1 MKQRQKRRNQSIGRY
16 DLVLLFAASLL
27 VVVTGWIPERAIAN
41 TTAANASGDPS
52 LGPSKANR
60 RKRIIL
66 CADGTWNEAERK
78 DPNTGRPQPTN
89 VLKVARAIR
98 PRASDGTDQV
108 VLYVYGVGT
117 GGGLDTFTGG
127 AFGDGMEQNVRSLY
141 RFLVYNYEPGD
152 EIYLFGFS
160 RGAFTVR
167 TLAGFINR
175 VGLVQ
180 KEDEYYTADLYA
192 LYESSTPKD
201 SPEWQHAFR
210 NIKER
215 RAPPPILFVGVWD
228 TVGALGA
235 PGLLGQLFNRG
246 KYEYHDV
253 GLNASIQNAF
263 HALAIDEQRKP
274 FAPTLWTKPGGWNGR
289 LEQVWFAGV
298 HSNVGGS
305 YSPDGLANE
314 ALHWMI
320 EKAEKLGLEFDNAY
334 LAHYRPCFNSTL
346 NDSMTL
352 MYQVMGPI
360 TREIAPRPDNNQTIH
375 QSAVDRLNSVELAY
389 QPPNLIAYLEKNP
402 GASVVNTTRVPRGTA
417 CR

>member
-1 MKQRQKRRNQSIGRY
+1 R
-16 DLVLLFAASLL
+16 
-27 VVVTGWIPERAIAN
+27 P
-41 TTAANASGDPS
+41 
-52 LGPSKANR
+52 
-60 RKRIIL
+60 KRIIL

-215 RAPPPILFVGVWD
+215 RAPPPILF
-228 TVGALGA
+228 
-235 PGLLGQLFNRG
+235 
-246 KYEYHDV
+246 
-253 GLNASIQNAF
+253 
-263 HALAIDEQRKP
+263 
-274 FAPTLWTKPGGWNGR
+274 
-289 LEQVWFAGV
+289 
-298 HSNVGGS
+298 
-305 YSPDGLANE
+305 
-314 ALHWMI
+314 
-320 EKAEKLGLEFDNAY
+320 
-334 LAHYRPCFNSTL
+334 
-346 NDSMTL
+346 
-352 MYQVMGPI
+352 
-360 TREIAPRPDNNQTIH
+360 
-375 QSAVDRLNSVELAY
+375 
-389 QPPNLIAYLEKNP
+389 
-402 GASVVNTTRVPRGTA
+402 
-417 CR
+417 